1 MTDIG
6 RLVVLDEHE
15 ATLVIHVLVVFERL
29 LRQGDLRPDQLRLL
43 VPDGVTAPADRADLE
58 MAEVVVEA
66 SAPLWRQLD

>member
-6 RLVVLDEHE
+6 RVVVLDEQE
-15 ATLVIHVLVVFERL
+15 AALLAHVLVVFERL
-29 LRQGDLRPDQLRLL
+29 LRQGDLQPDQLRLL
-43 VPDGVTAPADRADLE
+43 VPDGTTAPAERADLE

>member
-43 VPDGVTAPADRADLE
+43 VPDGVTAPSDRADLE

-66 SAPLWRQLD
+66 SAPLWRQLG

>member
-6 RLVVLDEHE
+6 RVVVLDEHE
-15 ATLVIHVLVVFERL
+15 AALLAHVLVVFERL
-29 LRQGDLRPDQLRLL
+29 LRQGELRPEQLRHL
-43 VPDGVTAPADRADLE
+43 VPDGTTSPSDRADLE

>member
-29 LRQGDLRPDQLRLL
+29 LRQGNLRPDQLRLL
-43 VPDGVTAPADRADLE
+43 VPDGVTVPADRADLE

-66 SAPLWRQLD
+66 SAPLGRQLD